1 MRFQKPLCL
10 IAAAGLMTAVAPL
23 ASGQL
28 APPPPPAGDPEPE
41 YVPPARPAPAPA
53 REAQPERPRSS
64 RPTLPELPHA
74 PLWCPFASIPGCVD
88 YDGEVPEY
96 ERSIH
101 IMALTRNPAT
111 TPSQVADFLGMIAKR
126 RVDLEPR
133 VIENLETLYE
143 VEAGLIDQVSL
154 TDVEGLRMIT
164 EQIEP
169 LVAQPYL
176 TQDLR
181 SKGLLSRVQAD
192 WNDRLIREYQTKLGE
207 QWQRERPDEAN
218 DLILRFIFD
227 DSVAEAKEA
236 YDGMLLE
243 IALRPDEILDELG
256 IPEENDAALRALSAD
271 LPSLQNTRRGRAS
284 PPSHQREQDHVADR
298 HRLIGQQHHQAVDAE
313 PHPARRRHADL
324 ERVDEVRV
332 ERAERALLVVDPR
345 ELLAELRLLHVRVVQ
360 LRVVRPDLHAPDEQ
374 VRPLGDR
381 RGRRLGP
388 RQRAQARGVVH
399 HPRGRAG
406 VERRARRP
414 PRTAR

>member
-181 SKGLLSRVQAD
+181 SKGL
-192 WNDRLIREYQTKLGE
+192 
-207 QWQRERPDEAN
+207 PHH
-218 DLILRFIFD
+218 
-227 DSVAEAKEA
+227 
-236 YDGMLLE
+236 
-243 IALRPDEILDELG
+243 
-256 IPEENDAALRALSAD
+256 
-271 LPSLQNTRRGRAS
+271 GR
-284 PPSHQREQDHVADR
+284 REQHDVADR
-298 HRLIGQQHHQAVDAE
+298 AL
-313 PHPARRRHADL
+313 
-324 ERVDEVRV
+324 V
-332 ERAERALLVVDPR
+332 ESAASP
-345 ELLAELRLLHVRVVQ
+345 
-360 LRVVRPDLHAPDEQ
+360 
-374 VRPLGDR
+374 G
-381 RGRRLGP
+381 GRCPGP
-388 RQRAQARGVVH
+388 SR
-399 HPRGRAG
+399 PRGAC
-406 VERRARRP
+406 P
-414 PRTAR
+414 P